1 MKGQVI
7 KMNHDEMVARQVL
20 ILARQIKR
28 RRNQHLRT
36 VGLTT
41 TRMHW
46 LFTDQPGR
54 TVTAFKTYQE
64 ITHQTARMI
73 VQRLQT
79 RGYVQ
84 LVSVQRMRVPLGVV
98 TPSGWATRAARQ
110 HGWQTRQMFAHLDAE
125 QQQVFLDLL
134 RQVNQN
140 LESDENWWRRVYI
153 RRMYV
158 GGCFFF

>member
-41 TRMHW
+41 EQADALTF
-46 LFTDQPGR
+46 FTDQPGR

-84 LVSVQRMRVPLGVV
+84 LVVSPTDARAKQVVV
-98 TPSGWATRAARQ
+98 TPSGRAKREQLRQ
-110 HGWQTRQMFAHLDAE
+110 HGWQTSAQMFAHLDAE

-140 LESDENWWRRVYI
+140 LESDEN
-153 RRMYV
+153 
-158 GGCFFF
+158 

>member
-1 MKGQVI
+1 
-7 KMNHDEMVARQVL
+7 MNHDEMVARQVL

-41 TRMHW
+41 EQADALTF
-46 LFTDQPGR
+46 FTDQPGR

-84 LVSVQRMRVPLGVV
+84 LVVSPTDARAKQVVV
-98 TPSGWATRAARQ
+98 TPSGRAKREQLRQ
-110 HGWQTRQMFAHLDAE
+110 HGWQTSAQLFAHLDAE

-140 LESDENWWRRVYI
+140 LESDEN
-153 RRMYV
+153 
-158 GGCFFF
+158 

>member
-1 MKGQVI
+1 MI

-41 TRMHW
+41 EQADALTF
-46 LFTDQPGR
+46 FTDQPGR

-84 LVSVQRMRVPLGVV
+84 LVVSPTDARAKQVVV
-98 TPSGWATRAARQ
+98 TPSGRAKREQLRQ
-110 HGWQTRQMFAHLDAE
+110 HGWQTSAQMFAHFDAE

-140 LESDENWWRRVYI
+140 LESDEN
-153 RRMYV
+153 
-158 GGCFFF
+158 

>member
-1 MKGQVI
+1 
-7 KMNHDEMVARQVL
+7 MNHDEMVARQVL

-41 TRMHW
+41 QQADALTF
-46 LFTDQPGR
+46 FTDQPGR

-84 LVSVQRMRVPLGVV
+84 LVVSTTDARAKQVVV
-98 TPSGWATRAARQ
+98 TPSGRAKREQLRQ
-110 HGWQTRQMFAHLDAE
+110 HGWQTSAQMFAHLDAE

-140 LESDENWWRRVYI
+140 LESDEN
-153 RRMYV
+153 
-158 GGCFFF
+158 

>member
-1 MKGQVI
+1 
-7 KMNHDEMVARQVL
+7 MNHDEMVARQVL

-41 TRMHW
+41 QQADALTF
-46 LFTDQPGR
+46 FTDQPGR

-84 LVSVQRMRVPLGVV
+84 LVVSPTDARAKQVVV
-98 TPSGWATRAARQ
+98 TPSGRAKREQLRQ
-110 HGWQTRQMFAHLDAE
+110 HGWQTSAQMFAHLDAE

-140 LESDENWWRRVYI
+140 LESDEN
-153 RRMYV
+153 
-158 GGCFFF
+158 

>member
-20 ILARQIKR
+20 VLARQIKR

-41 TRMHW
+41 EQADALTF
-46 LFTDQPGR
+46 FTDRPGR

-79 RGYVQ
+79 HGYVQ
-84 LVSVQRMRVPLGVV
+84 LVVSPTDARAKQVVV
-98 TPSGWATRAARQ
+98 TPSGRAKREQLRQ
-110 HGWQTRQMFAHLDAE
+110 HGWQTSARMFAHLDAD
-125 QQQVFLDLL
+125 QQQLFLDLL

-140 LESDENWWRRVYI
+140 LESDEN
-153 RRMYV
+153 
-158 GGCFFF
+158 

>member
-41 TRMHW
+41 EQADALTF
-46 LFTDQPGR
+46 FTDQPGR

-84 LVSVQRMRVPLGVV
+84 LVVSPTDARAKQVVV
-98 TPSGWATRAARQ
+98 TPSGRAKREQLRQ
-110 HGWQTRQMFAHLDAE
+110 HGWQTSAQMFAHLDAE
-125 QQQVFLDLL
+125 QPPVFLDLL

-140 LESDENWWRRVYI
+140 LESDEN
-153 RRMYV
+153 
-158 GGCFFF
+158 

>member
-1 MKGQVI
+1 
-7 KMNHDEMVARQVL
+7 MVARQVL

-41 TRMHW
+41 EQADALTF
-46 LFTDQPGR
+46 FTDQPGR

-84 LVSVQRMRVPLGVV
+84 LVVSTTDARAKQVVV
-98 TPSGWATRAARQ
+98 TPSGRAKREQLRQ
-110 HGWQTRQMFAHLDAE
+110 HGWQTSAQMFAHLDAE

-140 LESDENWWRRVYI
+140 LESDEN
-153 RRMYV
+153 
-158 GGCFFF
+158 

>member
-41 TRMHW
+41 QQADALTF
-46 LFTDQPGR
+46 FTDQPGR

-73 VQRLQT
+73 VQRLQM

-84 LVSVQRMRVPLGVV
+84 LVVSPTDARAKQVVV
-98 TPSGWATRAARQ
+98 TPSGRAKREQLRQ
-110 HGWQTRQMFAHLDAE
+110 HGWQTSAQMFAHLDAE

-140 LESDENWWRRVYI
+140 LESDEN
-153 RRMYV
+153 
-158 GGCFFF
+158 

>member
-1 MKGQVI
+1 
-7 KMNHDEMVARQVL
+7 MNHDEMVARQVL

-41 TRMHW
+41 EQADALTF
-46 LFTDQPGR
+46 FTDQPGR

-84 LVSVQRMRVPLGVV
+84 LLVSPTDARAKQVVV
-98 TPSGWATRAARQ
+98 TPSGRAKREQLRQ
-110 HGWQTRQMFAHLDAE
+110 HGWQTSAQMFAHLDAE

-140 LESDENWWRRVYI
+140 LESDEN
-153 RRMYV
+153 
-158 GGCFFF
+158 

>member
-1 MKGQVI
+1 MI

-41 TRMHW
+41 QQADALTF
-46 LFTDQPGR
+46 FTDQPGR

-73 VQRLQT
+73 VQRLQM

-84 LVSVQRMRVPLGVV
+84 LVVSPTDARAKQVVV
-98 TPSGWATRAARQ
+98 TPSGRAKREQLRQ
-110 HGWQTRQMFAHLDAE
+110 HGWQTSAQMFALLDAE

-140 LESDENWWRRVYI
+140 LESDEN
-153 RRMYV
+153 
-158 GGCFFF
+158 

>member
-41 TRMHW
+41 EQADALTF
-46 LFTDQPGR
+46 FTDQPGR

-84 LVSVQRMRVPLGVV
+84 LVISPTDARAKQVVV
-98 TPSGWATRAARQ
+98 TPSGRAKREQLRQ
-110 HGWQTRQMFAHLDAE
+110 HGWQTSAQMFAHLDAE

-140 LESDENWWRRVYI
+140 LESDEN
-153 RRMYV
+153 
-158 GGCFFF
+158 

>member
-7 KMNHDEMVARQVL
+7 KMNHDEMLARQVL

-41 TRMHW
+41 EQADALTF
-46 LFTDQPGR
+46 FTDQPGR

-84 LVSVQRMRVPLGVV
+84 LVVSPTDARAKQVVV
-98 TPSGWATRAARQ
+98 TPSGRAKREQLRQ
-110 HGWQTRQMFAHLDAE
+110 HGWQTSAQMFAHLDAE

-140 LESDENWWRRVYI
+140 LESDEN
-153 RRMYV
+153 
-158 GGCFFF
+158 

>member
-1 MKGQVI
+1 MI

-41 TRMHW
+41 EQADALTF
-46 LFTDQPGR
+46 FTDQPGR

-84 LVSVQRMRVPLGVV
+84 LVVSPTDARAKQVVV
-98 TPSGWATRAARQ
+98 TPSGRAKREQLRQ
-110 HGWQTRQMFAHLDAE
+110 HGCQTSAQMFAHLDAE

-140 LESDENWWRRVYI
+140 LESDEN
-153 RRMYV
+153 
-158 GGCFFF
+158 

>member
-1 MKGQVI
+1 MI

-41 TRMHW
+41 EQADALTF
-46 LFTDQPGR
+46 FTDQPGR

-84 LVSVQRMRVPLGVV
+84 LVVSPTDARAKQVVV
-98 TPSGWATRAARQ
+98 TQSGRAKREQLRQ
-110 HGWQTRQMFAHLDAE
+110 HGWQTSAQMFAHLDAK

-140 LESDENWWRRVYI
+140 LESDEN
-153 RRMYV
+153 
-158 GGCFFF
+158 

>member
-1 MKGQVI
+1 
-7 KMNHDEMVARQVL
+7 MNHDEMVPRQVL

-41 TRMHW
+41 EQADALTF
-46 LFTDQPGR
+46 FTDQPGR

-84 LVSVQRMRVPLGVV
+84 LVVSPTDARAKQVVV
-98 TPSGWATRAARQ
+98 TPSGRAKREQLRQ
-110 HGWQTRQMFAHLDAE
+110 HGWQTSAQMFAHLDAE

-140 LESDENWWRRVYI
+140 LESDEN
-153 RRMYV
+153 
-158 GGCFFF
+158 

>member
-1 MKGQVI
+1 
-7 KMNHDEMVARQVL
+7 MNHDEMVARQVL
-20 ILARQIKR
+20 VLARQIKR

-36 VGLTT
+36 LGLTAEQADALT
-41 TRMHW
+41 
-46 LFTDQPGR
+46 FFADQPGG
-54 TVTAFKTYQE
+54 TVTAFKIHQE

-84 LVSVQRMRVPLGVV
+84 LVVSPTDARAKQVVV
-98 TPSGWATRAARQ
+98 TPSGRAKREQLRQ
-110 HGWQTRQMFAHLDAE
+110 HGWQTSAQMFAHLDAE

-140 LESDENWWRRVYI
+140 LESDEN
-153 RRMYV
+153 
-158 GGCFFF
+158 

>member
-1 MKGQVI
+1 MI

-41 TRMHW
+41 QQADALTF
-46 LFTDQPGR
+46 FTDQPGR
-54 TVTAFKTYQE
+54 AVTAFKTYQE

-84 LVSVQRMRVPLGVV
+84 LVVSPTDARAKQVVV
-98 TPSGWATRAARQ
+98 TPSGRAKREQLRQ
-110 HGWQTRQMFAHLDAE
+110 HGWQTSAQMFAHLDAE

-140 LESDENWWRRVYI
+140 LESDEN
-153 RRMYV
+153 
-158 GGCFFF
+158 

>member
-41 TRMHW
+41 EQADALTF
-46 LFTDQPGR
+46 FTDQPGR

-84 LVSVQRMRVPLGVV
+84 LVVSPTDARAKQVVV
-98 TPSGWATRAARQ
+98 TPRGRAKREQLRQ
-110 HGWQTRQMFAHLDAE
+110 HGWQTSAQMFAHLDAE

-140 LESDENWWRRVYI
+140 LESDEN
-153 RRMYV
+153 
-158 GGCFFF
+158 

>member
-1 MKGQVI
+1 
-7 KMNHDEMVARQVL
+7 MNHDEMVARQVL

-41 TRMHW
+41 EQADALTF
-46 LFTDQPGR
+46 FTDQPGR

-84 LVSVQRMRVPLGVV
+84 LVVSPTDARAKQVVV
-98 TPSGWATRAARQ
+98 TPSGRAKREQLRQ
-110 HGWQTRQMFAHLDAE
+110 HGWQTSAQMFAHLDAE

-140 LESDENWWRRVYI
+140 LESDET
-153 RRMYV
+153 
-158 GGCFFF
+158 

>member
-1 MKGQVI
+1 
-7 KMNHDEMVARQVL
+7 MNHDEMVARQVL

-36 VGLTT
+36 VGLATEQADALT
-41 TRMHW
+41 F
-46 LFTDQPGR
+46 FTDQPGR

-84 LVSVQRMRVPLGVV
+84 LVVSPTDARAKQVVV
-98 TPSGWATRAARQ
+98 TPSGRAKREQLRQ
-110 HGWQTRQMFAHLDAE
+110 HGWQTSAQMFAHLDAE

-140 LESDENWWRRVYI
+140 LESDEN
-153 RRMYV
+153 
-158 GGCFFF
+158 

>member
-1 MKGQVI
+1 
-7 KMNHDEMVARQVL
+7 MNHDEMVARQVL

-41 TRMHW
+41 EQADALTF
-46 LFTDQPGR
+46 FTDQPGR

-84 LVSVQRMRVPLGVV
+84 LVVSTTDARAKQVVV
-98 TPSGWATRAARQ
+98 TPSGRAKREQLRQ
-110 HGWQTRQMFAHLDAE
+110 HGWQTSAQMFAHLDAE

-140 LESDENWWRRVYI
+140 LESDEN
-153 RRMYV
+153 
-158 GGCFFF
+158 

>member
-1 MKGQVI
+1 
-7 KMNHDEMVARQVL
+7 MNHDEMVARQVL

-41 TRMHW
+41 EQADALTF
-46 LFTDQPGR
+46 FTDQPGR

-84 LVSVQRMRVPLGVV
+84 LVVSPTDASAKQVVV
-98 TPSGWATRAARQ
+98 TPSGRAKREQLRQ
-110 HGWQTRQMFAHLDAE
+110 HGWQTSAQMFAHLDAE

-140 LESDENWWRRVYI
+140 LESDEN
-153 RRMYV
+153 
-158 GGCFFF
+158 

>member
-1 MKGQVI
+1 
-7 KMNHDEMVARQVL
+7 MNHDEMVARQVL

-41 TRMHW
+41 EQADALTF
-46 LFTDQPGR
+46 FTDQPGR

-84 LVSVQRMRVPLGVV
+84 LVVSLTDARAKQVVV
-98 TPSGWATRAARQ
+98 TPSGRAKREQLRQ
-110 HGWQTRQMFAHLDAE
+110 HGWQTSAQMFAHLDAE

-140 LESDENWWRRVYI
+140 LESDEN
-153 RRMYV
+153 
-158 GGCFFF
+158 

>member
-1 MKGQVI
+1 MI

-41 TRMHW
+41 EQADALTF
-46 LFTDQPGR
+46 FTDQPGR

-84 LVSVQRMRVPLGVV
+84 LVVSPTDARAKQVVV
-98 TPSGWATRAARQ
+98 TPSGRAKREQLRQ
-110 HGWQTRQMFAHLDAE
+110 HGWQTSAQMFAHLDAE
-125 QQQVFLDLL
+125 QQQVFLGE
-134 RQVNQN
+134 RKISCVNA
-140 LESDENWWRRVYI
+140 
-153 RRMYV
+153 
-158 GGCFFF
+158 

>member
-41 TRMHW
+41 EQADALTF
-46 LFTDQPGR
+46 FTDQPGR

-84 LVSVQRMRVPLGVV
+84 LVVSPADARAKQVVV
-98 TPSGWATRAARQ
+98 TPSGRAKREQLRQ
-110 HGWQTRQMFAHLDAE
+110 HGWQTSAQMFAHLDAE

-140 LESDENWWRRVYI
+140 LESDEN
-153 RRMYV
+153 
-158 GGCFFF
+158 

>member
-1 MKGQVI
+1 MI

-41 TRMHW
+41 EQADALTF
-46 LFTDQPGR
+46 FTDQPGH

-84 LVSVQRMRVPLGVV
+84 LVVSTTDARAKQVVV
-98 TPSGWATRAARQ
+98 TPSGRAKREQLRQ
-110 HGWQTRQMFAHLDAE
+110 HGWQTSAQMFAHLDAE

-140 LESDENWWRRVYI
+140 LESDEN
-153 RRMYV
+153 
-158 GGCFFF
+158 

>member
-1 MKGQVI
+1 
-7 KMNHDEMVARQVL
+7 MNHDEMVARQVL

-41 TRMHW
+41 EQADALTF
-46 LFTDQPGR
+46 FTDQPGR

-84 LVSVQRMRVPLGVV
+84 LVVSPTDARAKQVVV
-98 TPSGWATRAARQ
+98 TPSGRAKREQLRQ
-110 HGWQTRQMFAHLDAE
+110 HGWQTSAQIFAHLDAE

-134 RQVNQN
+134 RQVSQN
-140 LESDENWWRRVYI
+140 LESDEN
-153 RRMYV
+153 
-158 GGCFFF
+158 

>member
-1 MKGQVI
+1 MI

-20 ILARQIKR
+20 VLARQIKR

-41 TRMHW
+41 EQADALTF
-46 LFTDQPGR
+46 FTDQPGR

-79 RGYVQ
+79 RRYVQ
-84 LVSVQRMRVPLGVV
+84 LVVSPTDARAKQVVV
-98 TPSGWATRAARQ
+98 TPSGHAKREQLRQ
-110 HGWQTRQMFAHLDAE
+110 HGWQTSARMFAHLDAD
-125 QQQVFLDLL
+125 QQQLFLDLL

-140 LESDENWWRRVYI
+140 LESDEN
-153 RRMYV
+153 
-158 GGCFFF
+158 

>member
-36 VGLTT
+36 VGLTIEQADALT
-41 TRMHW
+41 F
-46 LFTDQPGR
+46 FTDQPGR

-84 LVSVQRMRVPLGVV
+84 LVVSPTDARAKQVVV
-98 TPSGWATRAARQ
+98 TPSGRAKREQLRQ
-110 HGWQTRQMFAHLDAE
+110 HGWQTSAQMFAHLDAE

-140 LESDENWWRRVYI
+140 LESDEN
-153 RRMYV
+153 
-158 GGCFFF
+158 

>member
-1 MKGQVI
+1 MI

-41 TRMHW
+41 EQADALTF
-46 LFTDQPGR
+46 FTDQPGR

-84 LVSVQRMRVPLGVV
+84 LVVSPTDARAKQVVV
-98 TPSGWATRAARQ
+98 TPSGRAKREQLRQ
-110 HGWQTRQMFAHLDAE
+110 HGWQTSAQMFAHLDAE

-134 RQVNQN
+134 RQVNQD
-140 LESDENWWRRVYI
+140 LESDEN
-153 RRMYV
+153 
-158 GGCFFF
+158 

>member
-1 MKGQVI
+1 
-7 KMNHDEMVARQVL
+7 MNHDEMVARQVL

-41 TRMHW
+41 QQADALTF
-46 LFTDQPGR
+46 FTDQPGR

-73 VQRLQT
+73 VQRLQM

-84 LVSVQRMRVPLGVV
+84 LVVSPTDARAKQVVV
-98 TPSGWATRAARQ
+98 TPSGRAKREQLRQ
-110 HGWQTRQMFAHLDAE
+110 HGWQTSAQMFAHLDAE

-140 LESDENWWRRVYI
+140 LESDEN
-153 RRMYV
+153 
-158 GGCFFF
+158 

>member
-1 MKGQVI
+1 
-7 KMNHDEMVARQVL
+7 MNHDEMVARQVL

-41 TRMHW
+41 EQADALTF
-46 LFTDQPGR
+46 FTDQPGR

-84 LVSVQRMRVPLGVV
+84 LVVSPTDARAKQVVV
-98 TPSGWATRAARQ
+98 TPSGRAKREQLRQ
-110 HGWQTRQMFAHLDAE
+110 HGWQTSAQMFTHLDAE

-140 LESDENWWRRVYI
+140 LESDEN
-153 RRMYV
+153 
-158 GGCFFF
+158 

>member
-1 MKGQVI
+1 
-7 KMNHDEMVARQVL
+7 MNHDEMVARQVL

-41 TRMHW
+41 EQADALTF
-46 LFTDQPGR
+46 FTDQPGR

-73 VQRLQT
+73 LQRLQT

-84 LVSVQRMRVPLGVV
+84 LVVSPTDARAKQVVV
-98 TPSGWATRAARQ
+98 TPSGRAKREQLRQ
-110 HGWQTRQMFAHLDAE
+110 HGWQTSAQMFAHLDAE

-140 LESDENWWRRVYI
+140 LESDEN
-153 RRMYV
+153 
-158 GGCFFF
+158 

>member
-1 MKGQVI
+1 
-7 KMNHDEMVARQVL
+7 MNHDEMLARQVL

-41 TRMHW
+41 EQADALTF
-46 LFTDQPGR
+46 FTDQPGR

-84 LVSVQRMRVPLGVV
+84 LVVSPTDARAKQVVV
-98 TPSGWATRAARQ
+98 TPSGRAKREQLRQ
-110 HGWQTRQMFAHLDAE
+110 HGWQTSAQMFAHLDAE

-140 LESDENWWRRVYI
+140 LESDEN
-153 RRMYV
+153 
-158 GGCFFF
+158 